1 MESLFS
7 LLLKTLSVV
16 LQTGAQSPSTL
27 SSSPV
32 ADSNHYAVEVDMFR
46 AAHPSTGVLFIHAS
60 FHKST
65 WLKSVDHISGIGY

>member
-32 ADSNHYAVEVDMFR
+32 ADSNPYAVEVDMFR
-46 AAHPSTGVLFIHAS
+46 LGEFGS
-60 FHKST
+60 
-65 WLKSVDHISGIGY
+65 ISC